1 MDRDRAAALVAELGT
16 RLGIPGLALDERGS
30 ATLAI
35 DDGAVIVTL
44 GHNPG
49 AGTIDLMV
57 CLDEVEPSGAQLGR
71 LLAANFGWT
80 ATEGA
85 AFALEPASG
94 ALVLQRRCSADELGR
109 RGLPNIL
116 EGFVATA
123 EAWAERLA
131 AAPAAGGD
139 DDAADGEADAFDP
152 TQAST
157 MVLRA

>member
-71 LLAANFGWT
+71 LLAANFGW
-80 ATEGA
+80 AVTEGA

-94 ALVLQRRCSADELGR
+94 ALVLQRRCSADEIGR
-109 RGLPNIL
+109 RGLPNII

-123 EAWAERLA
+123 AAWAKRLA
-131 AAPAAGGD
+131 ASPADGNGAAD
-139 DDAADGEADAFDP
+139 DDADAFNP
-152 TQAST
+152 THAST